1 MNTTLYI
8 GVTNSL
14 DNRVYDHKT
23 GKGSYFTNKYKLTK
37 LIYYEEFQYIYDAI
51 ARPAPEQT
59 RYRAREK
66 ELKGWS
72 RKKKEALIKTMNP
85 LWDDL
90 TSDWYEAL

>member
-14 DNRVYDHKT
+14 DNRIYDHKA

-37 LIYYEEFQYIYDAI
+37 LIYYEEFEYIYDAI
-51 ARPAPEQT
+51 T
-59 RYRAREK
+59 REK

-85 LWDDL
+85 LWNDL
-90 TSDWYEAL
+90 ASDWYEDL